1 MVHFVH
7 KLKVDK
13 TSSTV
18 TQAHKDNCKCNGN
31 DNNNDNDN
39 YNTNGSGIIEGGQ
52 NKFYCHTCT
61 TGA

>member
-1 MVHFVH
+1 MET
-7 KLKVDK
+7 KNNNYN
-13 TSSTV
+13 
-18 TQAHKDNCKCNGN
+18 NCKCNGD
-31 DNNNDNDN
+31 DNSYNNSK